1 MQEIFGGKVSEA
13 SHRQFIRFGKGEY
26 GGRALLGLWITASGV
41 KVKSSFEFANDFVF
55 FVANLVDVSF
65 NGTIWSKDELQG
77 LSGKKKEGKW
87 IYEVKNLSS
96 SQIKNLLEKAYYFL
110 LNCEGNGVK
119 LKIKAK
125 LPKPGKG
132 EDKVDEKFCQMELD
146 SKYYKQAKED
156 FFWDMPEGKKISIR
170 HKYVIKEI
178 VFPKGEK
185 DFAKIRETAKRK
197 GIIIRTADVD
207 GKEVRKEVNFE
218 A

>member
-1 MQEIFGGKVSEA
+1 MNFMQEIFGGKVSEA

-110 LNCEGNGVK
+110 LNY
-119 LKIKAK
+119 
-125 LPKPGKG
+125 
-132 EDKVDEKFCQMELD
+132 EKRNRSNE
-146 SKYYKQAKED
+146 
-156 FFWDMPEGKKISIR
+156 
-170 HKYVIKEI
+170 
-178 VFPKGEK
+178 
-185 DFAKIRETAKRK
+185 
-197 GIIIRTADVD
+197 
-207 GKEVRKEVNFE
+207 KEVEGDSPRISLPHEDQE
-218 A
+218 WSRSTRSS